1 LLIYYFYGRTHSRI
15 AEKVHRDKQF
25 SWRDMLEFFGIFA
38 LVNGV
43 LFGLFSVLAITG
55 LTSLK
60 TWDEINLEPLHTLL
74 VCVILIIAGTVV
86 FLAGRINNRGEK
98 RHGNHPSPVS

>member
-1 LLIYYFYGRTHSRI
+1 
-15 AEKVHRDKQF
+15 
-25 SWRDMLEFFGIFA
+25 MLEFFGIFA

-60 TWDEINLEPLHTLL
+60 TWDEINLVPKHTLL
-74 VCVILIIAGTVV
+74 VCVILIIAGTVI
-86 FLAGRINNRGEK
+86 FLTGRISNRSEN
-98 RHGNHPSPVS
+98 RHGNNPSPVS